1 MSPFNQFML
10 SLGLLVLVFIGG
22 TLGYILVEGW
32 TAFQAFYMTVITVAT
47 VGYREVETMS
57 SGGKWFTVGLIVF
70 GVGAAGYAISSL
82 TALIVGG
89 EIQDILKGRKMEAN
103 ISKLKGHFII
113 CGGGVV
119 GKEIA
124 QEFQRAKVPFV
135 VIEHN
140 LEASDMIGTPGVLFV
155 EGDATDDETLI
166 RAGVGRAKGLIS
178 ALRHDPDNVFV
189 TLTARQ
195 LNSELLIVSRASEQG
210 TESKLLRAGADRV
223 VSPYQI
229 GGRRMA
235 FAAIRPS
242 VVDFLDVLTGH
253 DDPLRVEDLQVDSGS
268 ALVGKQIRETPN
280 IWEKTG
286 VIVLGIQGLGG
297 LHHVATPDE
306 HLAARKINEN
316 DILIVL
322 GNDSQINRLREI
334 AQG

>member
-1 MSPFNQFML
+1 ML

-47 VGYREVETMS
+47 VGFQEVESMS
-57 SGGKWFTVGLIVF
+57 SGGRWFTVGLIIF
-70 GVGAAGYAISSL
+70 GVGAAGYAVSSL
-82 TALIVGG
+82 AALIVGS
-89 EIQDILKGRKMEAN
+89 EIQDILKGRKMDSN
-103 ISKLKGHFII
+103 IAKLNDHFII

-124 QEFQRAKVPFV
+124 QEFQRAKVSFV

-166 RAGVGRAKGLIS
+166 RAGIDRAKGLIS

-195 LNSELLIVSRASEQG
+195 LNSELLIVARASEQG

-235 FAAIRPS
+235 IAAIRPS

-253 DDPLRVEDLQVDSGS
+253 EDTTLRIEDIQVESESD
-268 ALVGKQIRETPN
+268 LVGKQIQESDIVR
-280 IWEKTG
+280 KTG
-286 VIVLGIQGLGG
+286 AIVLGIQGSGG
-297 LHHVATPDE
+297 LAHVSSPDE
-306 HLAARKINEN
+306 TLVTTRIKEN

-334 AQG
+334 AKG